1 LIGARSLIFIDPIA
15 QGSSRKAPSELYR
28 SEAAELILG
37 SGLYLRDR
45 RNPRMPRLAKEIDKD
60 MALLGR
66 RNIGEI
72 GRDVVTE
79 ARS

>member
-1 LIGARSLIFIDPIA
+1 
-15 QGSSRKAPSELYR
+15 
-28 SEAAELILG
+28 
-37 SGLYLRDR
+37 
-45 RNPRMPRLAKEIDKD
+45 MPRLAKEIDKD